1 MPPRLHEPPSQGLDA
16 GPHQPPPSSWQAARP
31 VIDDGLP
38 QSVRFRCLAPHFPSW
53 AIPEST
59 ETYTFICPTPCQ
71 ATRRPRPE
79 PVGPGLGQHASR
91 LGRASEKSP
100 LERRLRWHFQIRGHR
115 SCGPHLEGSA
125 RGLSRCGWSAGA
137 RVGVVPVCKSAGAS
151 PPTPSGALPGRRWFV
166 AGRLAPLRGEL
177 GADHGPDEPHVPRYT
192 LSN

>member
-71 ATRRPRPE
+71 ATGAPGRNPSAPAWGNMHLASVARRRSLRWKDACAGTFRSAGTAAAARTSRVRQGGCRDVGGLRAHASAWCRCAKVPARAPRRPRARCR
-79 PVGPGLGQHASR
+79 GGDGSSR
-91 LGRASEKSP
+91 A
-100 LERRLRWHFQIRGHR
+100 
-115 SCGPHLEGSA
+115 A
-125 RGLSRCGWSAGA
+125 
-137 RVGVVPVCKSAGAS
+137 
-151 PPTPSGALPGRRWFV
+151 
-166 AGRLAPLRGEL
+166 
-177 GADHGPDEPHVPRYT
+177 
-192 LSN
+192 